1 MSIKQWSIKEFMDHY
16 EQFGCFPQPIQGG
29 AIIDRTGASALIP
42 EDVSGEI
49 IQNVAESSAVLQL
62 ARRVP
67 NMSRKQR
74 RLPVLG
80 SLPTA
85 YFVNGDTGLKQ
96 STTVS
101 WENVYLNA
109 EELAVIVPIPE
120 AVLDDSDYD
129 IFGEI
134 RPLLVE
140 AFGVAID
147 AAILHGTNA
156 PDAWPDDIMTQITA
170 ASHTVDEDDAT
181 YPDLYDA
188 ILGRATDDDPGVFA
202 LVEEDG
208 FMVNGSIAQL
218 AMRSKLRALRDSNGQ
233 PIFVSDMQQKTSYSL
248 DGEPLY
254 FAKNGAFAATVR
266 LIAGDWTQLIYSM
279 RQDITYKIAT
289 EASIQSPGGDIEYN
303 LFQQD
308 MVALRAVMRLAW
320 ALPNPLNRVNQ
331 TDATRLPF
339 AALLA

>member
-1 MSIKQWSIKEFMDHY
+1 M
-16 EQFGCFPQPIQGG
+16 
-29 AIIDRTGASALIP
+29 ALIDRTGAGALIP
-42 EDVSGEI
+42 EDAAGEI
-49 IQNVAESSAVLQL
+49 IESVAESSVVMQL
-62 ARRVP
+62 ARRVA

-96 STTVS
+96 SSNVS

-129 IFGEI
+129 IWGQI
-134 RPLLVE
+134 RPKLVE
-140 AFGVAID
+140 AFGVAFD
-147 AAILHGTNA
+147 AAVLHGTNA
-156 PDAWPDDIMTQITA
+156 PDAWPDDLMTQITA
-170 ASHTVDEDDAT
+170 ASHTVDEDSAAF
-181 YPDLYDA
+181 PDLYDA
-188 ILGRATDDDPGVFA
+188 LLGRGTGDEAGVFG

-208 FMVNGSIAQL
+208 FMVNGTAANL
-218 AMRSKLRALRDSNGQ
+218 TMRSKLRAIRSSDGI
-233 PIFVSDMQQKTSYSL
+233 PIFSTNMQDGPRYTL
-248 DGEPLY
+248 DGEPL
-254 FAKNGAFAATVR
+254 FFVKNGALAATVR
-266 LIAGDWTQLIYSM
+266 SISGDWTQLIYSM
-279 RQDITYKIAT
+279 RQDLTYKIAT
-289 EASIQSPGGDIEYN
+289 EATIQSAGGDIEYN

-320 ALPNPLNRVNQ
+320 ALPNPLNRINSND
-331 TDATRLPF
+331 TTRLPF

>member
-1 MSIKQWSIKEFMDHY
+1 M
-16 EQFGCFPQPIQGG
+16 
-29 AIIDRTGASALIP
+29 ALIDRTGAAALIP
-42 EDVSGEI
+42 ESVSNEI
-49 IQNVAESSAVLQL
+49 IQSVATSSAVMQL
-62 ARRVP
+62 AKRVP
-67 NMSRKQR
+67 NMSRKQQ

-80 SLPTA
+80 SLPGA
-85 YFVNGDTGLKQ
+85 YFVNGDTGLKTT
-96 STTVS
+96 TTVS

-120 AVLDDSDYD
+120 AVLDDADYD
-129 IFGEI
+129 IWGQI
-134 RPLLVE
+134 RPLMVE

-156 PDAWPDDIMTQITA
+156 PDAWPDDLMTQITA

-181 YPDLYDA
+181 FPDIYDA
-188 ILGRATDDDPGVFA
+188 TLGRATDDDPGVFG

-208 FMVNGSIAQL
+208 FMVNGSLAQPG
-218 AMRSKLRALRDSNGQ
+218 MKSKLRALRDSNGQ
-233 PIFVSDMQQKTSYSL
+233 LIFSQNMQDKTGYAL

-254 FAKNGAFAATVR
+254 FMENGALASTVR
-266 LIAGDWTQLIYSM
+266 LIAGDWNQLIYSM

-289 EASIQSPGGDIEYN
+289 EATIQNPGSGIEYN